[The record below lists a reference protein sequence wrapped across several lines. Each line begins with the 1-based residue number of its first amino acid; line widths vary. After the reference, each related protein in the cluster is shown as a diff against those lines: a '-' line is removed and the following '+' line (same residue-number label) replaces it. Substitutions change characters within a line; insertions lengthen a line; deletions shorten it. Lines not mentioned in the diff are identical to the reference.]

1 MFISLNFQKKDLLII
16 FGIIIYLIEIL
27 PFFKKYF
34 QTKKFEKTPLK
45 ILYQNVSKVIFYIPY
60 YIFFKNKTL
69 QNKIIIIDKK
79 NNKNKYFFT
88 NFFNN
93 FKKEEEADNY
103 KLYKDNNLLLLII
116 FLSIADFF
124 QIGIFY
130 YGYIYELNIHKLRIF
145 FIILIIIF
153 NHYLLNL
160 QMYSHHI
167 FSLII
172 LIFYGI
178 IIFVNDLGV
187 IIKYKSNMLD
197 IFSLII
203 DLNQRILLMIEII
216 GLKYLIH
223 IHYINKFFIYFIQG
237 IIEIIL
243 WIIIFGFLKILIP
256 DNIIFEFDFLI
267 MIIDIIFYILKNYI
281 TILII
286 EKLNPCYIGLIIS
299 LTNIPLYLLYDD
311 NNVNFI
317 YNNKTILANVYII
330 GFILQ
335 IVGILVYSENI
346 ILNFC
351 GLNKDIKKNIL
362 IREEKERETLKLNNK
377 YNDI

>member
-60 YIFFKNKTL
+60 YIFFKNKTP
-69 QNKIIIIDKK
+69 QNKNIINDKK
-79 NNKNKYFFT
+79 NINNKYIYT

-93 FKKEEEADNY
+93 YKKEEEVYNNI
-103 KLYKDNNLLLLII
+103 LYKDNNLLLLII

-130 YGYIYELNIHKLRIF
+130 YSYIYDLNIHKLRIL
-145 FIILIIIF
+145 FIISIIIF

-167 FSLII
+167 FSLSI

-178 IIFVNDLGV
+178 IIFGNDLGV
-187 IIKYKSNMLD
+187 IIKYKSNMYD

-223 IHYINKFFIYFIQG
+223 VHYINKFFIYFIQG

-243 WIIIFGFLKILIP
+243 WIILFGFLKILIP
-256 DNIIFEFDFLI
+256 DNIIFEFDLLI
-267 MIIDIIFYILKNYI
+267 MIIDIIFYMLKNYI

-286 EKLNPCYIGLIIS
+286 EKINPSYIGLIIS
-299 LTNIPLYLLYDD
+299 LTNIPIYFLYDD
-311 NNVNFI
+311 NNVYFI
-317 YNNKTILANVYII
+317 YNNKKVMTIHYII

-362 IREEKERETLKLNNK
+362 KREEEERETL
-377 YNDI
+377 I

>member
-1 MFISLNFQKKDLLII
+1 MFISLNFQKKDLLILLG
-16 FGIIIYLIEIL
+16 FFIYLIEII
-27 PFFKKYF
+27 PKFEKYF
-34 QTKKFEKTPLK
+34 QTKKFEKIPLK

-60 YIFFKNKTL
+60 YIFFKNKTH
-69 QNKIIIIDKK
+69 QNKNIIFDKK
-79 NNKNKYFFT
+79 NIHNKYIYT

-93 FKKEEEADNY
+93 FKKKEEVEFY

-130 YGYIYELNIHKLRIF
+130 YDFVYELNIHKLRIF

-167 FSLII
+167 FSLSI

-178 IIFVNDLGV
+178 LVFGNDLGV
-187 IIKYKSNMLD
+187 IIKYKSNMHD

-223 IHYINKFFIYFIQG
+223 VHYINKFFIYFIQG
-237 IIEIIL
+237 IIELIL
-243 WIIIFGFLKILIP
+243 WIIIFGFLIILIP
-256 DNIIFEFDFLI
+256 DIINFEFDFLI
-267 MIIDIIFYILKNYI
+267 MIIDIIFYMSKNYI

-286 EKLNPCYIGLIIS
+286 EKLNPSYIGLICS
-299 LTNIPLYLLYDD
+299 LTNIPFYMLYDD
-311 NNVNFI
+311 NINFI
-317 YNNKTILANVYII
+317 YNNKIILRIVFII
-330 GFILQ
+330 GFLLQ
-335 IVGILVYSENI
+335 ILGILVYSENI

-362 IREEKERETLKLNNK
+362 IREKKEKEALILNNI